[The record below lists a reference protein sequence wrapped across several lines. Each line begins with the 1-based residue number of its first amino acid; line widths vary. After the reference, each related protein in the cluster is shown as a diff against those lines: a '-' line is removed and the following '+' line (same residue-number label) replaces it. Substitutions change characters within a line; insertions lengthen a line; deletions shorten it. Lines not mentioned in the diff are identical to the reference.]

1 VDLNNYFYFAG
12 TLHYAKDVKP
22 SRIVKYWKELV
33 PEILALKRHYLF
45 FLWPL
50 IHLSDMYK

>member
-1 VDLNNYFYFAG
+1 VALVDLNNYFYFAG

-45 FLWPL
+45 FFVAFNSP
-50 IHLSDMYK
+50 